1 MNIQTKPAMKTQSA
15 LATLAVLGFCATN
28 ALHAEP
34 QVTSWLTSY
43 SGQYARIYASDA
55 AKTAGTT
62 VTTWSNGAQTQS
74 LPAYSGVQEIYSSS
88 NWIYIRSTGLGNHT
102 MGPWYNDATRTVAFV
117 NMPVNQ
123 KGIFRFPRS
132 ATVPTTKTAVAG
144 EIGYFVDGVR
154 AFDSRDAVSYSNAN
168 GVDGDPPGG
177 TGLTGDGLWNRD
189 AYVNE
194 AVTFDPALAHQQNTG
209 VYHYHANPIA
219 TRYLLGDHVDFNA
232 TTKTYS
238 ESTNAPTRHSPI
250 VAWAKDGFPIYG
262 PYGYSSATNPAS
274 GVRRMVSGFV
284 LRNGQ
289 NGTTNLS
296 ATGRTTLPA
305 WAARAGNRSATLAA
319 NQYGPAISTSFPL
332 GRYTEDNDYLG
343 DLGQVQG
350 AGFDLDEYNGRF
362 SITPEFPS
370 GTYAYF
376 VCLTSNGLPTYPYN
390 VGRQFYGTPSGGA
403 VQSITEAVTTNFV
416 GGASSTLQLGKPAW
430 SNNVVTLVWSAV
442 EGGTYRVES
451 STNLTSWS
459 TNATGIAAIRNAGS
473 YTGASSNTLKIFRVA
488 RTALANYDPATNSTT
503 IGGGTGILSVSPTSG
518 THGTTVT
525 LTINLDPAVQPA
537 PPPQQAPVNSV
548 SVGTIAGNTLTH
560 VSQTQVRATIPIPS
574 NAATG
579 PQTVT
584 VIFPGPPDNPT
595 ATVTYTLANGFTIN

>member
-1 MNIQTKPAMKTQSA
+1 MNIQTTPAMKTKSA
-15 LATLAVLGFCATN
+15 LATLAWLGFCATN
-28 ALHAEP
+28 ALPAEP

-102 MGPWYNDATRTVAFV
+102 MGPWYNDASRTVAFV

-123 KGIFRFPRS
+123 KNIFRFPRS
-132 ATVPTTKTAVAG
+132 TTVPATKTTVGG
-144 EIGYFVDGVR
+144 EIGYFVDGER

-177 TGLTGDGLWNRD
+177 VGLTGDGLWNRD

-238 ESTNAPTRHSPI
+238 ESMNAPTRHSPI

-262 PYGYSSATNPAS
+262 PYGYSNATNPAS

-284 LRNGQ
+284 PRNGL
-289 NGTTNLS
+289 NGTANLT

-319 NQYGPAISTSFPL
+319 NQYGPAVSTSFPL

-343 DLGQVQG
+343 DLGQVQSV
-350 AGFDLDEYNGRF
+350 GFDLDEYNGRF
-362 SITPEFPS
+362 SFTPEFPS

-416 GGASSTLQLGKPAW
+416 GGANSTLRLGNPAV
-430 SNNVVTLVWSAV
+430 SNNIVTLVWSAV

-451 STNLTSWS
+451 STNLTTWS
-459 TNATGIAAIRNAGS
+459 TNATGIASIRTAGI
-473 YTGASSNTLKIFRVA
+473 YTSTSSNSFRIFRA
-488 RTALANYDPATNSTT
+488 TRTALANYDPATNSTT
-503 IGGGTGILSVSPTSG
+503 TGGGSGILSVSPTSG
-518 THGTTVT
+518 SRGTTVT
-525 LTINLDPAVQPA
+525 LTINLDPAAQPA
-537 PPPQQAPVNSV
+537 PPPQQAPINSIT
-548 SVGTIAGNTLTH
+548 VGSIGGTALTH
-560 VSQTQVRATIPIPS
+560 LSQTQVRANITIPGG
-574 NAATG
+574 AATG

-584 VIFPGPPDNPT
+584 VVFPGPPDNPT
-595 ATVTYTLANGFTIN
+595 ATVTYTLTSGFTIN